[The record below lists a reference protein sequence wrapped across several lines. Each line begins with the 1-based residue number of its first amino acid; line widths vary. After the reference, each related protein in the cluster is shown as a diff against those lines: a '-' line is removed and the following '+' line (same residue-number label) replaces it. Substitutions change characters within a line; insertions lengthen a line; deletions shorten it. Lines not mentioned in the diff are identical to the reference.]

1 MMAQCITFWSLLPIA
16 DFPRWLAEPHQQ
28 DVIDYLQERN
38 RIFREQL
45 GGKQLRFNDDQCRRL
60 ALRAKKLS

>member
-1 MMAQCITFWSLLPIA
+1 LPIA